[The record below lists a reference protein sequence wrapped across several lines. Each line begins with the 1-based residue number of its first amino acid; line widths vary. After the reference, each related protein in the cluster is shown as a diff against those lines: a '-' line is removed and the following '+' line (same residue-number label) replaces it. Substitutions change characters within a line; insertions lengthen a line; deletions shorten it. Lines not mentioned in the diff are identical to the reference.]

1 MDILLVE
8 DHADT
13 RVALSK
19 LLTRSGH
26 QVLSAHGVSES
37 VQLLDDI
44 RFDVLL
50 CDIDL
55 EDGTGLDVVKKA
67 KRRQPDTVTVA
78 LTAMGAAED
87 VERGT
92 AAGFDH
98 YLVKPMD
105 VRCLRRLLA
114 EAERAKNTAA
124 AERINSIGT

>member
-1 MDILLVE
+1 M
-8 DHADT
+8 
-13 RVALSK
+13 
-19 LLTRSGH
+19 
-26 QVLSAHGVSES
+26 
-37 VQLLDDI
+37 
-44 RFDVLL
+44 
-50 CDIDL
+50 
-55 EDGTGLDVVKKA
+55 
-67 KRRQPDTVTVA
+67 A

-114 EAERAKNTAA
+114 KAEQAKDTAA